1 MTSSPDPVDPASGPE
16 SSVSASLLH
25 RLRSQDEQAWER
37 LLALY
42 GPTVL
47 GWCRRAGLPPQDA
60 EDVHQEVFRAVA
72 RSIADFRRDRPG
84 DSFRGWLWTVT
95 RRKVID
101 YQRHRAI
108 GVEAAGGSTAQQR
121 LAQVPE
127 EEEPSEPEGGLSAEA
142 EAICRRALELIRGS
156 FTESTWRA
164 FWAVAVEGQPAADVA
179 AALGLSVGAV
189 YIAKSRVL
197 ARLREEFA
205 DLL

>member
-1 MTSSPDPVDPASGPE
+1 MTSPPE

-25 RLRSQDEQAWER
+25 RLRARDERAWER

-47 GWCRRAGLPPQDA
+47 GWCRRAGLSPQDA
-60 EDVHQEVFRAVA
+60 EDVHQEVFAAVVRA
-72 RSIADFRRDRPG
+72 IGDFRRDRPG
-84 DSFRGWLWTVT
+84 DSFRAWLWTVT

-101 YQRHRAI
+101 HQRHRAL
-108 GVEAAGGSTAQQR
+108 GVEAAGGSAAGQR
-121 LAQVPE
+121 LAQVPQE
-127 EEEPSEPEGGLSAEA
+127 EDLSEPEGGLSAEA
-142 EAICRRALELIRGS
+142 DAICRRALELIRGG

-164 FWAVAVEGQPAADVA
+164 FWAVAVDGRPAADVA
-179 AALGLSVGAV
+179 AAMGLSVGAV